1 MKKINKIIL
10 FLFLL
15 TVFQIFSSQY
25 FKTIKIS
32 GKSAYKQ
39 FFITEDIYENSK
51 NNLEDIRIINNNGKE
66 IPYVIETEKEQDKY
80 REKVVARAKITEIL
94 TKKDKMEF
102 IVKFDSDSSLK
113 DVIGNKLEMIPTR
126 NFYTEYTLFGSN
138 NGIDWEWITSGE
150 IYKTPEKSNLTM
162 EFSKKRYEYYKAVT
176 PLDKG
181 NIFDEAILKLSDN
194 ETGKQEI
201 VKTKL
206 DYKLEQREKSTILK
220 IKSKFLPLKN
230 IVLDVDD
237 EFKRNYSVRDEDN
250 LYQEGVIS
258 KVGEKS
264 NLEINLENVSKSS
277 EITVEIRNGDN
288 LPLKIKS
295 VTGNYVPDR
304 VVFKAVEGEN
314 YKVTFGNENLKKP
327 EYDLGEF
334 VDLITERDT
343 VTTGKITKIEDKSNL
358 NLEKNYMA
366 YYNIFIG
373 IIVLILIIFMARKIN
388 KSKK

>member
-102 IVKFDSDSSLK
+102 IVKFDSGSSLK
-113 DVIGNKLEMIPTR
+113 DIIGNKLEMIPTR

-138 NGIDWEWITSGE
+138 NDIDWEWITSGE

-162 EFSKKRYEYYKAVT
+162 EFSKKRYEYYKVVT

-250 LYQEGVIS
+250 LYLEGVIS

-264 NLEINLENVSKSS
+264 NLEINLENVPKSS

-343 VTTGKITKIEDKSNL
+343 VTTGKITKIEDKGNL
-358 NLEKNYMA
+358 NLEKNYMV

-373 IIVLILIIFMARKIN
+373 IIVLILIIFMARRITGD
-388 KSKK
+388 KK

>member
-102 IVKFDSDSSLK
+102 IVKFDSGSSLK
-113 DVIGNKLEMIPTR
+113 DIIGNKLEMIPTR

-138 NGIDWEWITSGE
+138 NGINWEWITSGE

-162 EFSKKRYEYYKAVT
+162 EFSKKRYEYYKVAT

-181 NIFDEAILKLSDN
+181 SIFDEAILKLSDN

-250 LYQEGVIS
+250 LYLEGVIS

-264 NLEINLENVSKSS
+264 NLEINLENVPKSS